1 MNEKEEN
8 NLENNNEDNISNI
21 NSKKLSLINEN
32 QIITNDSRNDILLED
47 IKEFECEILNR
58 GKINK
63 INLIINQQ
71 KKNIELKMCT
81 NIISEENKDISKGK
95 EYIHLKTI
103 DQIDLISFLSQED
116 INEVKMNE
124 IKNSIFLETND
135 NNKENSTLL
144 NEKDIC
150 SLTYYPF
157 ISKSECN
164 CCRCF
169 FCCDCKCKNNYS
181 IREFTT
187 DYFLI
192 KKDYII
198 QIKKYLYNISLPKL
212 HELQSKDRK
221 RKILAFI
228 NPIGGKGNALNIWEK
243 AKKIFIQANLDIDTI
258 ITQQFKEAY
267 NYILT
272 LDPMKYDG
280 FICCSGDGII
290 HEIINAIFH
299 RNEEDKNK
307 FLDHCAICA
316 LPAGSGNA
324 LSKAISSYCGDD
336 NRIETHCYY
345 LCKGIKKKIDV
356 QEMELKNVE
365 KKVYSVIAFMYGFL
379 ADCDLESEIIRCIGF
394 FRTSIWGLI
403 RFICLRDYLG
413 TLYYLPDN
421 ASDDLLNKMPNIN
434 ENIENEK
441 NYGLVKESDQYNI
454 FITNNIK
461 YCSEN
466 LSPHPLS
473 ELDDGY
479 SDLFMIPQSKGGG
492 RWPLLRYLLNDM
504 DNGNYFTDESKKN
517 TKNGYQYIK
526 TKWWRFIPKKS
537 IEDPD
542 DVNHIYN
549 WEKQYSI
556 DGERYPIC
564 PMQCHT
570 LNAIFS
576 VYSGKE

>member
-1 MNEKEEN
+1 
-8 NLENNNEDNISNI
+8 LA
-21 NSKKLSLINEN
+21 
-32 QIITNDSRNDILLED
+32 
-47 IKEFECEILNR
+47 
-58 GKINK
+58 
-63 INLIINQQ
+63 
-71 KKNIELKMCT
+71 
-81 NIISEENKDISKGK
+81 
-95 EYIHLKTI
+95 
-103 DQIDLISFLSQED
+103 QED

-150 SLTYYPF
+150 SLTYYPLV
-157 ISKSECN
+157 SKSECN

-169 FCCDCKCKNNYS
+169 FCCDCKCKKNYS

-243 AKKIFIQANLDIDTI
+243 AKKIFTQANLDIDTI

-570 LNAIFS
+570 LNAIFN